1 MGEEFP
7 RVVPVGESALL
18 VEMGDSISNDI
29 NHRILTI
36 DQQLQQRRILG
47 VVEWIPAYSSI
58 LVLFDPAQTTEPAVC
73 RWLDDCLTHQEE
85 QILVDTRKIEIP
97 VRYGG
102 QDGPDLNFVADYHG
116 LTPAQVV
123 EKHAAQV
130 YRVAMMGFTP
140 GFAYLMGLDPDLATP
155 RLTTPRTRV
164 PAGSVGIADQQ
175 TGIYPLDSPGGW
187 QIIGKTERLLFN
199 PNQVPYFLLSPGDQ
213 VRFIPA
219 NGGLV

>member
-1 MGEEFP
+1 VGEEFP

-29 NHRILTI
+29 NQRILTI
-36 DQQLQQRRILG
+36 DQQLQQRRISG

-58 LVLFDPAQTTEPAVC
+58 LVIFDPAQTTEPAVC

-85 QILVDTRKIEIP
+85 QILVDTRKIEIS

-123 EKHAAQV
+123 ESTQL
-130 YRVAMMGFTP
+130 RFT
-140 GFAYLMGLDPDLATP
+140 
-155 RLTTPRTRV
+155 
-164 PAGSVGIADQQ
+164 
-175 TGIYPLDSPGGW
+175 GW
-187 QIIGKTERLLFN
+187 Q
-199 PNQVPYFLLSPGDQ
+199 
-213 VRFIPA
+213 
-219 NGGLV
+219 

>member
-36 DQQLQQRRILG
+36 DQQLQQRRIWG

-140 GFAYLMGLDPDLATP
+140 GFAYLIGLDPDLATP